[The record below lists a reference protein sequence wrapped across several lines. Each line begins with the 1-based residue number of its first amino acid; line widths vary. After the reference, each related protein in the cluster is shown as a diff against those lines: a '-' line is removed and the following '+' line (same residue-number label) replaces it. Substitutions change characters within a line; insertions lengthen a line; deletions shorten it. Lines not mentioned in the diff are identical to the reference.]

1 MNQLLSFQVFMTP
14 GKSLTSWVLLIE
26 ESCVP
31 SGPYL
36 GRITSEKRVG
46 PQNEKHPD
54 RDMQNYLKIGK
65 YPVTLHNTK
74 VKQMTPVGNTY
85 ISYTQTSLKRN
96 FCHKKCFLFV
106 NLFTPSFNITSGSRH
121 LWGKKFN
128 SLNFEHIFNF

>member
-1 MNQLLSFQVFMTP
+1 MTP

-36 GRITSEKRVG
+36 GRITSEKWVG

-106 NLFTPSFNITSGSRH
+106 NLFTPSFNRFQQADIWGEKNFFSFIQLTLNVSLMFDFITYS
-121 LWGKKFN
+121 
-128 SLNFEHIFNF
+128 

>member
-1 MNQLLSFQVFMTP
+1 MMVLQQNFGHFSNELTP
-14 GKSLTSWVLLIE
+14 VLLGVYD
-26 ESCVP
+26 S
-31 SGPYL
+31 
-36 GRITSEKRVG
+36 SEKFDIMGVTYRGIMCAIRALYTANYFRKTGG

-65 YPVTLHNTK
+65 YPVTVHNTK

-106 NLFTPSFNITSGSRH
+106 NLFTPSFNRSHQEADT
-121 LWGKKFN
+121 
-128 SLNFEHIFNF
+128 